1 MATTP
6 LSSSSLPPPEGGKLL
21 SDSGATVSA
30 TVGHNHWA
38 SEVINR
44 VEGNESWSNGHGE
57 QYSSSTSLR
66 SRIRDIKRKF
76 HSGRALEL
84 KNLPEGC
91 KEQDI
96 IDAFPDLNIVNVI
109 IERNDG
115 RYKPG
120 GKIYL
125 TEPEI
130 LDDWPKSRSNVF
142 VKNKEVSVCIGGSDG
157 WLCVAK
163 LPNTLTESSFQ
174 SLAASYGKVKEA
186 FLMISE
192 KTGESKDYGLIKY
205 MSSDAA
211 AQARHLLDNREID
224 SYTIDC
230 DWLNSGR
237 ITFASL
243 HSKCLYVN
251 HLPPNYRDM
260 GEFRKRFSVIKN
272 PPYCQI
278 AMKNGV
284 IQNWGLVE
292 FFDHVEAEET
302 RDFMNGCK
310 IHNTPIRVHY
320 CIPGVNAIN
329 IYMQVVNAPE
339 KKKALL
345 HDAPSANVYSQL
357 QKLAKQNPS
366 FAQNLQNI
374 IQEQIVSISSG
385 GVSSTHNNERNSS
398 SEVVVMPGRQQTP
411 PPHVVPVNPNL
422 NANAQAA
429 LMILLTAQMQSET
442 GEVSLLQNPQ
452 VVGIL
457 QSLVSQAGTKN
468 SSSNGNGGS
477 PSLTDLLS
485 DPELS
490 RDPPPFWGDAPQGYS
505 ANLGRKDSPPPLIP
519 NNLSSLLNTQN
530 LSELLGSLDPSRPTP
545 TFNEAPQI
553 RKPPTNP
560 RPVLIQ
566 DPPPP
571 APTIYNRQI
580 SVSTAPSLLHQPPIF
595 TQQIHPQLQM
605 INASTFPLGPPPQQY
620 ISGIPIITTLTG
632 GGGPPLYL
640 GTPTTP
646 TTASSNSLFTSPSQL
661 KRKLP
666 IPPSPEQSPEGPY
679 IGQHSQGLGG
689 HYADSY
695 WRNKRSRFH

>member
-1 MATTP
+1 
-6 LSSSSLPPPEGGKLL
+6 
-21 SDSGATVSA
+21 
-30 TVGHNHWA
+30 
-38 SEVINR
+38 
-44 VEGNESWSNGHGE
+44 
-57 QYSSSTSLR
+57 
-66 SRIRDIKRKF
+66 
-76 HSGRALEL
+76 
-84 KNLPEGC
+84 
-91 KEQDI
+91 
-96 IDAFPDLNIVNVI
+96 
-109 IERNDG
+109 
-115 RYKPG
+115 
-120 GKIYL
+120 
-125 TEPEI
+125 
-130 LDDWPKSRSNVF
+130 
-142 VKNKEVSVCIGGSDG
+142 
-157 WLCVAK
+157 
-163 LPNTLTESSFQ
+163 
-174 SLAASYGKVKEA
+174 
-186 FLMISE
+186 MISE

-485 DPELS
+485 DPVLS
-490 RDPPPFWGDAPQGYS
+490 SVLHNNNRLQKVLNKENRPSSMLDNSGVIKRSPTLLGDAPQGYS

-605 INASTFPLGPPPQQY
+605 INASTFPLGVPPPHNHNPYFLSQPNFISPPHPQTQPPPQQY